1 MGKFPQMRCKHT
13 NSVQLPAIFNQTT
26 SLQWSYS
33 LVLVH
38 QSISI
43 FICNAKTFKIV
54 LQVSWQPP
62 LFSFFFSC
70 IKISPCFIHNEWVNR
85 LLFKCH
91 TVMHFSLSSSS
102 TCCDTD
108 LERSSCC
115 RPEGSSDKKAAFKF
129 AQKGEEAQVKMLS
142 YKNKKALENVN
153 FYICCASTERRVG
166 CGSLWLPE
174 RELPPV
180 KGDMMYLY
188 FDHWH
193 RGGGTWGAA
202 NRLQAS

>member
-1 MGKFPQMRCKHT
+1 MGKFPQMRRKHT

-26 SLQWSYS
+26 SLQWRYS

-62 LFSFFFSC
+62 PFLFFFSC

-129 AQKGEEAQVKMLS
+129 AQKGEEAQIKMLLQKQKS
-142 YKNKKALENVN
+142 IRKCKLLHLLCIYRAQ
-153 FYICCASTERRVG
+153 G
-166 CGSLWLPE
+166 GLWVPLTPWE
-174 RELPPV
+174 
-180 KGDMMYLY
+180 
-188 FDHWH
+188 
-193 RGGGTWGAA
+193 GAA
-202 NRLQAS
+202 TG